1 MLCVL
6 KVREWAFPVELPHA
20 RWHGRT
26 SLLGMR
32 WDWGNYGLLRP
43 FFLSGP
49 PLRRTRDV
57 DGEEGATKRTNTI
70 PVTALSSPRRKCGAT
85 GKGSVAMHSTC
96 SSSTSFLASYG
107 RELE

>member
-1 MLCVL
+1 MPMLC
-6 KVREWAFPVELPHA
+6 VREWAFPVEMPHA
-20 RWHGRT
+20 RRHRQT

-57 DGEEGATKRTNTI
+57 DGEEGATKTIVI

-96 SSSTSFLASYG
+96 SSSTSFLASYV
-107 RELE
+107 REPE